1 MDRHEPEYS
10 LMLDEGDG
18 DWADYHKQ
26 YTEWVKTQPPATKS
40 KLALMLTEG
49 ESALG
54 TDADALSEMD
64 RMGASMER
72 AAAAQA
78 DATKVA
84 ALARER
90 TSAKR
95 DQARATQKDKDAAE
109 RRTDRQEDAAERQKE
124 REAAREERREE
135 RADQLARL
143 EMLAETFK
151 AVVPNLNPQAA
162 AAAAAASAPPP
173 AASAA
178 SEPRHF
184 DSLQGLLSASG
195 AADVP
200 SLLSKFEA
208 EKYDLDTLRTA
219 YQSGGEQSVM
229 EDLKELDIALGDR
242 RRIIKALGP
251 SAQM

>member
-10 LMLDEGDG
+10 IMLDEGDG
-18 DWADYHKQ
+18 DWRDYHKQ
-26 YTEWVKTQPPATKS
+26 YTEWVKTQPAATKS

-54 TDADALSEMD
+54 ADAELSEMD

-72 AAAAQA
+72 SAAAQA
-78 DATKVA
+78 DAQKVA

-95 DQARATQKDKDAAE
+95 EEARAAQKVKDAAE
-109 RRTDRQEDAAERQKE
+109 RREDRKEDAAERQKD
-124 REAAREERREE
+124 RDAAREERREE
-135 RADQLARL
+135 RADQLARFEL
-143 EMLAETFK
+143 LAKTFT

-162 AAAAAASAPPP
+162 AGAAASAPPP

-195 AADVP
+195 ADDVQ

-208 EKYDLDTLRTA
+208 EKYDLDALRSA

-229 EDLKELDIALGDR
+229 EDLKELDIVLGDR
-242 RRIIKALGP
+242 RKIIKALGP